1 MVAVSPIKWLKIQW
15 RRHLAK
21 KPRKEREYQFEDLRQ
36 KAKALNMMAA
46 PRNALHTLN
55 EEDDEEEGQ
64 RSRDLNDSN
73 RKLLRAGQANYESD
87 TNLEEVIQNQLDVN
101 LMKNSIL
108 VANGKVE
115 SLRMTG
121 EQNEDE
127 IDDLTNT
134 V

>member
-1 MVAVSPIKWLKIQW
+1 
-15 RRHLAK
+15 
-21 KPRKEREYQFEDLRQ
+21 
-36 KAKALNMMAA
+36 MMAA
-46 PRNALHTLN
+46 PRNALFTLN
-55 EEDDEEEGQ
+55 EEDDEVEGS
-64 RSRDLNDSN
+64 RSHDLNDSN